1 MLYFFYIIPNIGDT
15 FYSKMLKY
23 KIQYKYIIY
32 IYKYD
37 YINKYI
43 TKYEHKLNTRA
54 VAQIKI

>member
-1 MLYFFYIIPNIGDT
+1 
-15 FYSKMLKY
+15 MLKY